1 MEKDEYHV
9 ASFVVRTRP
18 EDAAMVAARISLN
31 MGLEVHASEQGKLV
45 VTAEAGSTRGLARPV
60 VGLILDDKPRS
71 VVTVGI
77 NLDLLR
83 QR

>member
-45 VTAEAGSTRGLARPV
+45 VTAEAESTRGLARLAEKLEEETGVVSLAPV
-60 VGLILDDKPRS
+60 YHEFTS
-71 VVTVGI
+71 EE
-77 NLDLLR
+77 
-83 QR
+83 